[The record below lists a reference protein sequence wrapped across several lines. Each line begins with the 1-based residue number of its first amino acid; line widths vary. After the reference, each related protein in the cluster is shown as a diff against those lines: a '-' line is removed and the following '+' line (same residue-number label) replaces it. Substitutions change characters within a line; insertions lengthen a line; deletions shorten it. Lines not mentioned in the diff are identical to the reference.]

1 MRLSSLN
8 IASLCSVSLQ
18 NQRELLVF
26 AQAAEPTAFPRSPVV
41 TQASRDYQAEVWE
54 YAFRKIKES
63 REQFRLKL
71 AASDRELIS
80 EQVQE

>member
-1 MRLSSLN
+1 MHIKRLWADSERAGWL
-8 IASLCSVSLQ
+8 AKLKVKD
-18 NQRELLVF
+18 
-26 AQAAEPTAFPRSPVV
+26 V